1 MRKSVWTLGIL
12 SALGLALTVTTA
24 QDRAG
29 TNSSYRPVPS
39 KNYMYLGKDAEKT
52 SAEKADS
59 AAAAEDQEN
68 PRFVR
73 SRNSATGQ
81 TGASG
86 LKNYNRE
93 LFGEGAATGKP
104 GAKESVTSQR
114 VNSSKLAARDGQIQQ
129 TSGAG
134 KNSDPGAIRQAG
146 GALQDDESD
155 AGVTRADFATDGK
168 KPAPIKQISGSKAP
182 AFPDLDEKPTKS
194 ELMLLP
200 DQPPVGKGGKTALPA
215 AKAETPAA
223 KTDAAKAKPANLGTN
238 LSKDGK
244 TASASGRP
252 TAGLTNFSHEAP
264 RIITEWKK
272 LGDLNVG
279 QTCAI
284 ELIVSNAGGAV
295 ASDVNVDAYF
305 PSSIRITDA
314 KPEPSAASD
323 HVTWNFRSLGVNE
336 ERRIALTIIPSQ
348 RGDLAANA
356 NVRYTAAASTL
367 FTVEEPQLKVAV
379 TGSAQVT
386 VGEPA
391 AQVVTITNPGSGVAH
406 NVAIEVIIPDGLEHP
421 QGKRLKMELGS
432 LTPGETRS
440 VKLSLNAK
448 QGGPQ
453 VVKVEAKAGT
463 DLRQVAT
470 SKIDVLAPSLKLN
483 VGGPALR
490 YVGRDARYTINVKND
505 GEAQTNN
512 VRAVYVVPK
521 GFDFLH
527 ASNGGSYDD
536 GQRTITWFLG
546 SLEAGKTT
554 ELTIKLRPNEIGEF
568 AHLAKVMSEHGVTAE
583 SRISTKIEGA
593 ASLVLEVV
601 DLDDP
606 VEVGRETAYEV
617 RVRNNGSKE
626 AQNIGLSLELP
637 SAIQLIGV
645 KAPVEHLAESGLLV
659 FKSLPALP
667 PGKTAIFHITV
678 KGKDE
683 GNQRLRARLTS
694 DSIQEPLTV
703 EELTKFYAD

>member
-1 MRKSVWTLGIL
+1 M
-12 SALGLALTVTTA
+12 
-24 QDRAG
+24 
-29 TNSSYRPVPS
+29 
-39 KNYMYLGKDAEKT
+39 
-52 SAEKADS
+52 
-59 AAAAEDQEN
+59 
-68 PRFVR
+68 
-73 SRNSATGQ
+73 TG
-81 TGASG
+81 
-86 LKNYNRE
+86 
-93 LFGEGAATGKP
+93 
-104 GAKESVTSQR
+104 V
-114 VNSSKLAARDGQIQQ
+114 
-129 TSGAG
+129 
-134 KNSDPGAIRQAG
+134 
-146 GALQDDESD
+146 
-155 AGVTRADFATDGK
+155 
-168 KPAPIKQISGSKAP
+168 
-182 AFPDLDEKPTKS
+182 
-194 ELMLLP
+194 
-200 DQPPVGKGGKTALPA
+200 
-215 AKAETPAA
+215 
-223 KTDAAKAKPANLGTN
+223 
-238 LSKDGK
+238 
-244 TASASGRP
+244 
-252 TAGLTNFSHEAP
+252 
-264 RIITEWKK
+264 
-272 LGDLNVG
+272 
-279 QTCAI
+279 QTCALPI
-284 ELIVSNAGGAV
+284 C
-295 ASDVNVDAYF
+295 
-305 PSSIRITDA
+305 
-314 KPEPSAASD
+314 
-323 HVTWNFRSLGVNE
+323 SLGVNE

-348 RGDLAANA
+348 RGELAANA

-367 FTVEEPQLKVAV
+367 FTVEEPQIKVAV
-379 TGSAQVT
+379 TGSTHVT

-470 SKIDVLAPSLKLN
+470 SKIDVLAPSLKLA

-527 ASNGGSYDD
+527 ASNGGAYDD
-536 GQRTITWFLG
+536 SQRTITWFLG
-546 SLEAGKTT
+546 SLEAGKTS

-637 SAIQLIGV
+637 GAIQLIGV